1 MNANQLVEDIEAIRA
16 SIARLEKKKEPA
28 GLEEVKALANRPIEL
43 NAREV
48 ARLLLPELQKS
59 LPSTDGL
66 EKAAQ
71 RVEQAATSVP
81 RQVKV
86 TGDVYGFTNWKAA
99 LVYGI
104 VLLLTVV
111 VAWYTCQYY
120 REQATEK
127 VIYQQAMEVVKER
140 DYYYQQI
147 QDYKQKYPKYH
158 ELFPEYND
166 QGFWKK
172 FK

>member
-16 SIARLEKKKEPA
+16 SISRLEKRKEPA
-28 GLEEVKALANRPIEL
+28 SLEEVKALANRPIEL

-48 ARLLLPELQKS
+48 VRLLLPEL
-59 LPSTDGL
+59 LPGTEGL
-66 EKAAQ
+66 EKVAQ
-71 RVEQAATSVP
+71 RIERAADSVP
-81 RQVKV
+81 RQIKV

-104 VLLLTVV
+104 LLLLTVA
-111 VAWYTCQYY
+111 VAWYMCQYY
-120 REQATEK
+120 REQAQEK

-147 QDYKQKYPKYH
+147 QAYKQKYPKYQ

-172 FK
+172 FKE